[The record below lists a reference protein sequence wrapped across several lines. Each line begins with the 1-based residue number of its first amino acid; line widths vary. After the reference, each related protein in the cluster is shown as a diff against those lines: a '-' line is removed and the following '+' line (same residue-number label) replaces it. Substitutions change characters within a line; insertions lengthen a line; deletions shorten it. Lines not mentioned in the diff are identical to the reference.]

1 MERTPHP
8 QVLYRWRIEQL
19 PVGLKFILF
28 YEFCRLLTDTYSNC
42 KDSKHRCLVINKAG
56 FVIMHNDFLFA
67 DIASESLEYVHV
79 TEKEKHMAEDLINK
93 KYMVRKQC
101 RNLNQLR
108 LETFFE
114 FQLPPEGVDMLD
126 NGESCKRYQLSHVD
140 GSNIFLG
147 MLLSTFN
154 RIPLFWWRSYR
165 LLISIVAG
173 K

>member
-1 MERTPHP
+1 MVWSAPTHP

-19 PVGLKFILF
+19 TVGLKFVLF
-28 YEFCRLLTDTYSNC
+28 YEFCRLLTDTYSKC

-56 FVIMHNDFLFA
+56 FVIMHNDFLSA
-67 DIASESLEYVHV
+67 DIASDSLEYVHI

-93 KYMVRKQC
+93 KYMVKKQC
-101 RNLNQLR
+101 RNLNQLK

-154 RIPLFWWRSYR
+154 RIPL
-165 LLISIVAG
+165 
-173 K
+173 